1 MMPISEQMVDEKVES
16 VEQTGADYLISADCG
31 CLMNIGG
38 RIERLGKSARVLHIA
53 EVLNSR

>member
-1 MMPISEQMVDEKVES
+1 MMEISEQMVDEKV
-16 VEQTGADYLISADCG
+16 QHIAATKADYLIGADCG

-38 RIERLGKSARVLHIA
+38 RIDRLGHPIKVMHIA

>member
-1 MMPISEQMVDEKVES
+1 MVDEKIQCIEQVE
-16 VEQTGADYLISADCG
+16 ADYLIGADCG

-38 RIERLGKSARVLHIA
+38 RIERKGKPIRVMHIA